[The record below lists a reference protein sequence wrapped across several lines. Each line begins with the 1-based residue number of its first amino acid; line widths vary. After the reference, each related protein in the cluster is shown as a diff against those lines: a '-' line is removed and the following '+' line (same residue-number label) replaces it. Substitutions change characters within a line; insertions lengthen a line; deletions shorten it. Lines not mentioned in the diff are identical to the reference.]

1 MAAAGSRHI
10 WRGRVDSRPGPRWG
24 AGEPRAR
31 SCRGERRTR
40 GGSRTGELRAR
51 GGRGGEQQ
59 ARSEA
64 ERAALHGGDFCGPDA
79 GEMDRGERRKT
90 KKKLNK

>member
-1 MAAAGSRHI
+1 MTLG
-10 WRGRVDSRPGPRWG
+10 RGHG
-24 AGEPRAR
+24 
-31 SCRGERRTR
+31 GERASHGREAAV
-40 GGSRTGELRAR
+40 GSGERAVEAALGSGAR